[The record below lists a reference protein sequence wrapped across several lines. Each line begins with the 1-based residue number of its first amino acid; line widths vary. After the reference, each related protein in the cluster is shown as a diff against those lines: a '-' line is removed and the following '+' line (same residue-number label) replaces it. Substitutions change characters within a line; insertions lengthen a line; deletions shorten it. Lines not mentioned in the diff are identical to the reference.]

1 MDFCSCKD
9 SIVVAEIFLDEM
21 VVVGK
26 CLSLHVLQMNGE
38 EVGSR
43 TIHRYI
49 HDATPSR
56 S

>member
-1 MDFCSCKD
+1 MPL
-9 SIVVAEIFLDEM
+9 FLDEYL

-26 CLSLHVLQMNGE
+26 GLSLHVLQMNGE
-38 EVGSR
+38 EVGSG

-56 S
+56 L